1 MKILGIHDGHNASI
15 CLIEDGKILFA
26 IQEERLVYEK
36 NQGGFPAKS
45 IEFMFKHLNLAVNDI
60 DAVAMASTHTSLE
73 FETGEYYSK
82 HTKSGWRKSLENAA
96 KKTPFYSVYKEN
108 RRQERLKKLKQ
119 AGFDVN
125 KAHFVDHH
133 LCHAATAYFGS
144 NYSRSEKVLV
154 LTNDGAGDGLC
165 ATVSLGINGR
175 LERIAEVQSAHSL
188 AGIYCMVT
196 KMLGFKPLEHEY
208 KLMGMAPYCS
218 EKGTTLG
225 HEAFRDLV
233 RISPSNPLTFERT
246 SPEAMHRLLPTLQER
261 FKFMRFDNICAGLQ
275 KFTEEILTQWVSN
288 CVKETGIS
296 KVALAGGIFM
306 NVKANKKI
314 MELPEVKELFVFPS
328 CGDETAAIGAAY
340 HIYNQFRGVLPE
352 IEPLPHFYLGE
363 DFSDEEVLEQIQKYQ
378 KEFPFKYKKVKNIE
392 KEIATLLAHKKV
404 VARCKGRME
413 FGARALGNRSILA
426 DPSDLQCLREI
437 NLMVKKRDFWMPFAP
452 VMLKERAEDYIIN
465 PKNITAPYM
474 ILSFDTTSKYGE
486 LIAAVHQ
493 ADLTARPQV
502 ITKKMNADYYA
513 VLKEFE
519 KLTGRAVLL
528 NTSFNLHGYPIVHGP
543 KQALEVFRDSGL
555 KYLAVGNYLVEKES

>member
-1 MKILGIHDGHNASI
+1 MGIHDGHNASV
-15 CLIEDGKILFA
+15 CLIEDGKIRFA
-26 IQEERLVYEK
+26 IQEERLAYQK

-45 IEFMFKHLNLAVNDI
+45 IEFMLKYLNLAVSDI

-119 AGFDVN
+119 ARFDTKKV
-125 KAHFVDHH
+125 HFVGHH

-144 NYSRSEKVLV
+144 NYPRSEKILV

-165 ATVSLGINGR
+165 ATVSMGINGR
-175 LERIAEVQSAHSL
+175 LERVAEVKSVHSL

-218 EKGTTLG
+218 GKGTLLG
-225 HEAFRDLV
+225 YEIFKDLIN
-233 RISPSNPLTFERT
+233 ISPLNPLIFER
-246 SPEAMHRLLPTLQER
+246 SPEAKDKLMPLLRER
-261 FKFMRFDNICAGLQ
+261 FKFQRFDNICAGLQ
-275 KFTEEILTQWVSN
+275 KFTEDVLVQWISN
-288 CVKETGIS
+288 CVKHTGIS

-314 MELPEVKELFVFPS
+314 MELPEVQDLFIFPS
-328 CGDETAAIGAAY
+328 CGDETVAIGAAY
-340 HIYNQFRGVLPE
+340 HIYNQFRVNLPE
-352 IEPLPHFYLGE
+352 IEPLRHFYLGD
-363 DFSDEEVLEQIQKYQ
+363 DFSDQEVLEQIQKYQ
-378 KEFPFKYKKVKNIE
+378 QEFPFKYKKVKNIE
-392 KEIATLLAHKKV
+392 KEIAKLLANKKV

-452 VMLKERAEDYIIN
+452 VMLKERVEDYIIN
-465 PKNITAPYM
+465 PKKIAAPYM

-493 ADLTARPQV
+493 ADLTARPQL

-519 KLTGRAVLL
+519 KITGRGVLL
-528 NTSFNLHGYPIVHGP
+528 NTSFNLHGYPIVRGP
-543 KQALEVFRDSGL
+543 KEALEVFCDSGL
-555 KYLAVGNYLVEKES
+555 KYLAVGNYLLEKES